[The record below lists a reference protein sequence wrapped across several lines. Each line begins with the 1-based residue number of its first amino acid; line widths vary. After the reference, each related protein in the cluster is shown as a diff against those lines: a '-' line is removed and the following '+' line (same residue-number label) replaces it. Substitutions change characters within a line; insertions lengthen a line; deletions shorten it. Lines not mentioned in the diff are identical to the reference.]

1 MPTPT
6 LTPYPTT
13 AREFS
18 YLTEEIPPCTPV
30 PGSLVDPCEPD
41 AEQYATAEGGIGASY
56 FLGDEPRS
64 MRELL
69 TFGRRDHTHIVLRGT
84 YLMDTLRC
92 TAGNPY
98 RPPSYLSYDEYD
110 FIQYAFAFNC
120 YVDVRVGAYIL
131 GNGPSTLTVQRFF
144 ESYWEVWIARSAAEE
159 GKTEQEI
166 KEDLRQRLESDYAGV
181 IVGRE
186 EVLFLGPAASIST
199 EVWEGFEFWDVQRQ
213 EDSTVIAV
221 HPDRDLWRTLRP
233 DDFQTHISKLE
244 MELPALTQAV
254 TAAHQARVTEY
265 GGPHRRRRQPA
276 HAGDR
281 RQPASPVLHCRGR
294 IQ

>member
-1 MPTPT
+1 M
-6 LTPYPTT
+6 
-13 AREFS
+13 RK
-18 YLTEEIPPCTPV
+18 
-30 PGSLVDPCEPD
+30 
-41 AEQYATAEGGIGASY
+41 QYATAEGGIGASY

-69 TFGRRDHTHIVLRGT
+69 NIWPTLTIHISCCEGHISWI
-84 YLMDTLRC
+84 RC
-92 TAGNPY
+92 AALLSNPY
-98 RPPSYLSYDEYD
+98 RPPSYFTLSYDEYD

-131 GNGPSTLTVQRFF
+131 GNGPSTLTVLRFF
-144 ESYWEVWIARSAAEE
+144 DSYWRGWIAKSAAEE

-166 KEDLRQRLESDYAGV
+166 IEDRRQRLEAHYAGV

-186 EVLFLGPAASIST
+186 EVLFLGPADSIST
-199 EVWEGFEFWDVQRQ
+199 EVWEVFEFWDVQRQ

-244 MELPALTQAV
+244 MELPAFTQAL
-254 TAAHQARVTEY
+254 TTAHQARVTEY
-265 GGPHRRRRQPA
+265 GGRIGADASLPMLVTDANQLRQYYTAVGPTTLALLPPSNRRRRA
-276 HAGDR
+276 V
-281 RQPASPVLHCRGR
+281 SPCRTKATIPGSCSTV
-294 IQ
+294 